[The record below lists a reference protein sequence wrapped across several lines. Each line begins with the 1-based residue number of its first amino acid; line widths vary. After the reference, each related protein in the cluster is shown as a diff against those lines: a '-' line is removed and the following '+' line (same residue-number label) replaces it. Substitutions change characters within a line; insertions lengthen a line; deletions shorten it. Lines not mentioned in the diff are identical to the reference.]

1 MLKKQVKMTEIN
13 DINNPVLRM
22 IASSDSAGASASQ
35 IDTYAEFNKLGE
47 YLNGQLKAET
57 VYAELPKQEQNTL
70 QTLYNNLKNKFN
82 EWFQNNNNLPQINID
97 NAQEYAAIYRKL
109 TNSKDS
115 EMYRQK
121 IENALFQFV
130 CQYDEDAKEL
140 GPSMCDYD
148 YMIRNI
154 KKRLEINKAN
164 KEQGEKSLQILREP
178 YDRTKLEASVQ
189 DFLESNEVSSPRRKR
204 KIDLGN
210 GKFDKPA
217 TQKTN
222 VCWALA
228 GINTLLTTEEG
239 KELLESNCYYDK
251 QSGVFAIHL
260 QEAENNNLHDGIYII
275 TPEDIIAESGE
286 LAEGEGDAV
295 AYLIA
300 VRRYFDEVR
309 QNPELQNKM
318 ERENHSVRDVD
329 SGNFGFRFFE
339 IMTGGSFSYY
349 NDIKKK
355 FLDIDV
361 QPGIG
366 TGNPTA
372 IEFEDISD
380 IITNKRGAVV
390 LGVGGHSISVVGMN
404 AEGDKLIIQESNNSE
419 DFSEVFSANK
429 GSYILFNRIDDINGA
444 PAYELSKEDFDN
456 YIQAVSFIKW

>member
-115 EMYRQK
+115 EMYMQK

-178 YDRTKLEASVQ
+178 YDRTKLEDSVQ
-189 DFLESNEVSSPRRKR
+189 NFLEANEVSKPSSKR
-204 KIDLGN
+204 KVDLGN

>member
-148 YMIRNI
+148 YMIRSI

-178 YDRTKLEASVQ
+178 YDRTKLEDSVQ
-189 DFLESNEVSSPRRKR
+189 NFLEANEVSKPSSKR
-204 KIDLGN
+204 KVDLGN